1 MARTVRQG
9 GQTVLVFSDA
19 EMSALQGA
27 INLYDLEP
35 ANMEGKT
42 PAEVV
47 AFDRVATAIL
57 PNRAQS
63 S

>member
-19 EMSALQGA
+19 EVAALRNA
-27 INLYDLEP
+27 VNLYDLEP
-35 ANMEGKT
+35 ANMEDKT
-42 PAEVV
+42 PAEVA

-57 PNRAQS
+57 PSRAQS
-63 S
+63 